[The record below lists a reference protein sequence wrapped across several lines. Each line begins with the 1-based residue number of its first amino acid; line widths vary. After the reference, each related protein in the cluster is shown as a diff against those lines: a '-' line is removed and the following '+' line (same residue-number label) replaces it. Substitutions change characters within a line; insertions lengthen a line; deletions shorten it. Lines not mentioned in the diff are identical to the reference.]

1 MRPQKK
7 TNLLVSSAQIL
18 VISLIMFLLLLPAA
32 AFSNPG
38 SVITGVITKQG
49 FGYIIVKDSSGIEIK
64 LNTGRET
71 NYAPADYRCEIGDTI
86 TANYYKK
93 VSRDGRSSLLAVK
106 KITLVKADP
115 NRKVLKSPT
124 TGTIEKT
131 GRRCFRVS
139 IPAVNKTIKFERI
152 RGTKTSPDG
161 WIPKDGQKV
170 VIDFEKKPARWGKS
184 YVYVIK
190 SMKLVR

>member
-1 MRPQKK
+1 MRPQRK

-32 AFSNPG
+32 AFSNPS
-38 SVITGVITKQG
+38 SVVTGVITKQG
-49 FGYIIVKDSSGIEIK
+49 FGSIIVKNSSGTEIK

-71 NYAPADYRCEIGDTI
+71 NYEPADYRCEIGDTI

-93 VSRDGRSSLLAVK
+93 VSRDGLSSLLAVK

-115 NRKVLKSPT
+115 NRKVLKSPA

-131 GRRCFRVS
+131 GRRCFQVS
-139 IPAVNKTIKFERI
+139 IPAVNKTIRFERI

-161 WIPKDGQKV
+161 WIPRDGQKV
-170 VIDFEKKPARWGKS
+170 VIDFEKKPARWGRN

-190 SMKLVR
+190 SMKLVQ

>member
-1 MRPQKK
+1 MCPQRK

-18 VISLIMFLLLLPAA
+18 VISLIMFLLLPAA
-32 AFSNPG
+32 AFSNPD
-38 SVITGVITKQG
+38 SVITDVITKQG

-131 GRRCFRVS
+131 GRKCFRVS
-139 IPAVNKTIKFERI
+139 IPAVNKTIKF
-152 RGTKTSPDG
+152 
-161 WIPKDGQKV
+161 
-170 VIDFEKKPARWGKS
+170 
-184 YVYVIK
+184 
-190 SMKLVR
+190 

>member
-1 MRPQKK
+1 MCPQRK

-32 AFSNPG
+32 AFSNPD
-38 SVITGVITKQG
+38 SVVTGVITKQG
-49 FGYIIVKDSSGIEIK
+49 FGSIIVKDSSGIEIK

-71 NYAPADYRCEIGDTI
+71 NYQPADYRCEMGDTI

-93 VSRDGRSSLLAVK
+93 VSRDGLSSLLAVK

-115 NRKVLKSPT
+115 NRKVLKSPA
-124 TGTIEKT
+124 TGTIEKA
-131 GRRCFRVS
+131 GRKWFQVS
-139 IPAVNKTIKFERI
+139 IPAVNKTMKFERI

-170 VIDFEKKPARWGKS
+170 VIDFEKKPARWGKN

-190 SMKLVR
+190 SMKLVQ

>member
-1 MRPQKK
+1 MCPQRK

-38 SVITGVITKQG
+38 SVVTGVITKQG
-49 FGYIIVKDSSGIEIK
+49 FGSIIVKDSSGIEIK

-71 NYAPADYRCEIGDTI
+71 NYEPADYRCEVGDKI

-93 VSRDGRSSLLAVK
+93 FSRDGRSSLLAVK
-106 KITLVKADP
+106 KITLIKLDP
-115 NRKVLKSPT
+115 NRKVLQSPA
-124 TGTIEKT
+124 TGTIEKA
-131 GRRCFRVS
+131 GRKWFQVS
-139 IPAVNKTIKFERI
+139 IPAVNKTMKFERI

-170 VIDFEKKPARWGKS
+170 IIDFEKKPARWGKN

>member
-1 MRPQKK
+1 MCPQRK

-18 VISLIMFLLLLPAA
+18 VISLVMFLLLPAA

-38 SVITGVITKQG
+38 SAVTGVITKQG
-49 FGYIIVKDSSGIEIK
+49 FGYIIVKDSSGTEIK

-71 NYAPADYRCEIGDTI
+71 NYQPANYRCEVGDKI
-86 TANYYKK
+86 TADYYEK
-93 VSRDGRSSLLAVK
+93 VSRDSLSSLLAVK
-106 KITLVKADP
+106 KITLVKVDP
-115 NRKVLKSPT
+115 NRKVLQSPA
-124 TGTIEKT
+124 TGTIEKA
-131 GRRCFRVS
+131 GRKWFQVS

-170 VIDFEKKPARWGKS
+170 VIDFEKKPARWGKH

-190 SMKLVR
+190 SMKLVQ

>member
-1 MRPQKK
+1 MRPQRK
-7 TNLLVSSAQIL
+7 TNLLVSSTQIL

-49 FGYIIVKDSSGIEIK
+49 FGSIIVKDSSGIEIK

-71 NYAPADYRCEIGDTI
+71 NYEPADYRCEIGDTI

-93 VSRDGRSSLLAVK
+93 VSRDGLSSLLAVK

-115 NRKVLKSPT
+115 NRKVLKSPA
-124 TGTIEKT
+124 TGTIEKA
-131 GRRCFRVS
+131 GRRCFQVS
-139 IPAVNKTIKFERI
+139 IPAVNKTIRFERI

-161 WIPKDGQKV
+161 WIPRDGQKV
-170 VIDFEKKPARWGKS
+170 VIDFEKKPARWGRN

-190 SMKLVR
+190 SMKLVQ

>member
-1 MRPQKK
+1 MCPQRK

-32 AFSNPG
+32 AFSKPD

-71 NYAPADYRCEIGDTI
+71 NYEPADYRCEMGDTI

-115 NRKVLKSPT
+115 NRKVLQSPA
-124 TGTIEKT
+124 TGTIEKA
-131 GRRCFRVS
+131 GRKWFQVS
-139 IPAVNKTIKFERI
+139 IPAVNKTMKFERI
-152 RGTKTSPDG
+152 RGTKISPDG
-161 WIPKDGQKV
+161 WIPRDGQKV
-170 VIDFEKKPARWGKS
+170 VIDFEKKPARWGKN

>member
-1 MRPQKK
+1 MRPQRK

-38 SVITGVITKQG
+38 SVVTGVITKQG
-49 FGYIIVKDSSGIEIK
+49 FGSIIVKDSSGTEIK

-71 NYAPADYRCEIGDTI
+71 NYEPADYRCEMGDTI

-93 VSRDGRSSLLAVK
+93 VSRDGLSSLLAVK

-115 NRKVLKSPT
+115 NRKVLKSPA
-124 TGTIEKT
+124 TGTIEKA
-131 GRRCFRVS
+131 GRKWFQVS
-139 IPAVNKTIKFERI
+139 IPAVNKTMKFERI

-170 VIDFEKKPARWGKS
+170 VIDFEKKPARWGKN

-190 SMKLVR
+190 SMKLVQ

>member
-1 MRPQKK
+1 MCSQRK

-18 VISLIMFLLLLPAA
+18 IIFLIMFLLLLPTA
-32 AFSNPG
+32 AFSNPD

-71 NYAPADYRCEIGDTI
+71 NYEPADYRCEIGDTI

-115 NRKVLKSPT
+115 NRKILKSPA

-131 GRRCFRVS
+131 GRKCFRVS
-139 IPAVNKTIKFERI
+139 IPAVNKTMKFERI

-161 WIPKDGQKV
+161 WIPRDGQKV